1 MFALN
6 ISAPFI
12 RRPIGTTLLSVGLF
26 LIGVVAYFQ
35 LPVASLPAIDFPAIR
50 VGASRPGADPATMAA
65 TVAAPLERRLG
76 EIAGVNELTSS
87 SSLGASSIQIQFDLS
102 RNVDDAARDVQAA
115 LNAAAT
121 DLPGDLPT
129 LPNYRKANSAAF
141 PVLILALTSKTLPNT
156 ALYDAADTVIAQKI
170 SQVEGVAEVSV
181 NGAEQPAVRVRIDPQ
196 RLAAM
201 GLSVDAVRTAIT
213 NSNVAQPV
221 GSFDGPD
228 QSETLGLNDRMSTPE
243 EFGALV
249 VRSSG
254 NTIVRLRD
262 VADVANGVKSRRAAG
277 WYNKDPA
284 VLLVIT
290 KQPAANVIDTV
301 DRVKALLP
309 QLRRWVPA
317 GLDIAIFTDR
327 TVTIRAALRDIQI
340 TLLITAALV
349 MAVVLLFL
357 RRTVPTLA
365 AGVAVPLSLAGT
377 VACMWAAGFSLDNLS
392 LMAITISVG
401 FVVDDAIVMIENV
414 TRNIEKGHSGREAA
428 LLGAR
433 QIGFTV
439 ISISLSLVAAF
450 GPLIFMGGIIGAF
463 FKEFSLTLTFAVV
476 ISTVVSLTLTPML
489 CGRFMGRA
497 VERGPNRFDHLV
509 EGSLAAL
516 VGAYA
521 RSLRV
526 ALRHPWVM
534 LLVMALTIGLTVQ
547 LFKTLPKGFVPE
559 DDTGLIMGM
568 TEASPSVSFPEM
580 SRLQQTMADGVL
592 QDEAVEGVGS
602 FIGGGGNSSVNQGRL
617 FISLKSE
624 GRRPPINEVI
634 GRLRRKLSRTPGIT
648 LFMIAVQD
656 LRAGGRGGKGT
667 YQYTLWDTNLDELQE
682 WQPKVVERLR
692 KVPGLVDVSTDREQG
707 GLEAKVVID
716 RAAASRLG
724 VGIQAVDDALNDAFG
739 ERQVST
745 IYTQRNQY
753 RVVLEVATRDQRDP
767 ADLTR
772 VYVPGSGGKQVPLSA
787 FTTVERGSSALV
799 VNHQGA
805 FPSVTITYNLQPGA
819 SLDGTSKAVTQAVAE
834 MHLPDGLHAEFSGD
848 ALVFQ
853 QGAGSQVILILAAL
867 GAIYIILGV
876 LYESLVH
883 PITILSTLPSAGLGA
898 LLALQ
903 IVGMELTVIAFVGI
917 ILLIGIVKKNGIMLV
932 DFAIHAERD
941 RGMTPRDA
949 IYEACLERFRPILMT
964 TLAAIF
970 GAMPIAFGTGVG
982 AELRRPL
989 GVTIMGGL
997 ILSQVLTL
1005 YTTPI
1010 IYLGMA
1016 RMSAGWRAW
1025 RTRRQTVR
1033 RFVPGVV
1040 PGE

>member
-1 MFALN
+1 MS
-6 ISAPFI
+6 ISDLFI

-26 LIGVVAYFQ
+26 LIGAVAYFQ
-35 LPVASLPAIDFPAIR
+35 LPVASLPGIDFPAIR
-50 VGASRPGADPATMAA
+50 VNASRPGADPATMAA

-87 SSLGASSIQIQFDLS
+87 SSLGASSISIQFDMT

-121 DLPGDLPT
+121 DLPSDLPS
-129 LPNYRKANSAAF
+129 LPTYRKANSAAF
-141 PVLILALTSKTLPNT
+141 PVLILALTSKSLPNT

-170 SQVEGVAEVSV
+170 SQVEGVAEVTV
-181 NGAEQPAVRVRIDPQ
+181 NGAEQPAIRVRIDPQ

-201 GLSVDAVRTAIT
+201 GLSVDAVRTALT
-213 NSNVAQPV
+213 NANPGQPV
-221 GSFDGPD
+221 GSFDGAD
-228 QSETLGLNDRMSTPE
+228 QSETLATSDRMSTPE
-243 EFGALV
+243 EFGAIV
-249 VRSSG
+249 VRAEN

-262 VADVANGVKSRRAAG
+262 IADVARGVKSRRAAG
-277 WYNKDPA
+277 WYNKDPS
-284 VLLVIT
+284 VLLIIT

-301 DRVKALLP
+301 DRVKDLLP
-309 QLRRWVPA
+309 QLRRWIPA
-317 GLDIAIFTDR
+317 GVEISIFTDR
-327 TVTIRAALRDIQI
+327 TVSIRAAVRDIQL
-340 TLLITAALV
+340 TLLLTVALV
-349 MAVVLLFL
+349 MGVVLIFL
-357 RRTVPTLA
+357 RRATPTLA

-377 VACMWAAGFSLDNLS
+377 VACMWVAGFSLDNLS

-414 TRNIEKGHSGREAA
+414 ARNMEKGMTAMQAA
-428 LLGAR
+428 FVGAR

-450 GPLIFMGGIIGAF
+450 VPLVFMGGIVGSLF
-463 FKEFSLTLTFAVV
+463 REFSLTLTFAVL
-476 ISTVVSLTLTPML
+476 ISTLVSLTLTPML
-489 CGRFMGRA
+489 CGHFMKDEHGRA
-497 VERGPNRFDHLV
+497 PTRFDRIV
-509 EGSLAAL
+509 EGVLGAI
-516 VGAYA
+516 VGTYA
-521 RSLRV
+521 WTLRV
-526 ALRHPWVM
+526 ALRHPWMM
-534 LLVMALTIGLTVQ
+534 LLVMVLTIALTVE
-547 LFKTLPKGFVPE
+547 LFKTAPKGFVPN

-568 TEASPSVSFPEM
+568 TEAAPSVSFPEM
-580 SRLQQTMADGVL
+580 SRLQQNLAAGVL
-592 QDEAVEGVGS
+592 TDPAVDGVGS

-617 FISLKSE
+617 FISLKDE
-624 GRRPPINEVI
+624 DARPPIEEVI
-634 GRLRRKLSRTPGIT
+634 ARLRRKLSHTPGIT
-648 LFMIAVQD
+648 LFMVAIQD
-656 LRAGGRGGKGT
+656 LKAGARSGKGS
-667 YQYTLWDTNLDELQE
+667 YQYTLWDPDLDELQE
-682 WQPKVVERLR
+682 WQTKVLERLR

-707 GLEAKVVID
+707 GLEARIVID

-724 VGIQAVDDALNDAFG
+724 VPIQAIDDALNDAFG

-753 RVVLEVATRDQRDP
+753 HVVLEVATRDQRDP
-767 ADLTR
+767 ADLSR
-772 VYVPGSGGKQVPLSA
+772 IYVPGTAGVQVPLGA
-787 FTTVERGSSALV
+787 FTRIERGTSALV

-805 FPSVTITYNLQPGA
+805 FPSVTISYNLQPDA
-819 SLDGTSKAVTQAVAE
+819 SLDLTSQAVTQAVAE
-834 MHLPDGLHAEFSGD
+834 MHLPDGLHADFSGD

-853 QGAGSQVILILAAL
+853 QGASNQIILLLAAL

-883 PITILSTLPSAGLGA
+883 PLTILSTLPSAGLGA
-898 LLALQ
+898 LLALRL
-903 IVGMELTVIAFVGI
+903 VNMELTVIAFVGI

-941 RGMTPRDA
+941 QGMTPRDA
-949 IYEACLERFRPILMT
+949 IYAACLERFRPILMT
-964 TLAAIF
+964 TLAALF

-997 ILSQVLTL
+997 ILSQALTL

-1016 RMSAGWRAW
+1016 RMSARWRA
-1025 RTRRQTVR
+1025 RRGH
-1033 RFVPGVV
+1033 VPTLLPA

>member
-1 MFALN
+1 MSVSD
-6 ISAPFI
+6 IFI

-26 LIGVVAYFQ
+26 LVGVAAYFQ
-35 LPVASLPAIDFPAIR
+35 LPVASLPGIDFPAIR
-50 VGASRPGADPATMAA
+50 VNASRPGADPATMAA

-87 SSLGASSIQIQFDLS
+87 SSLGASSVSIQFDLS

-121 DLPGDLPT
+121 DLPSDLPT
-129 LPNYRKANSAAF
+129 LPTYRKANSAAF

-181 NGAEQPAVRVRIDPQ
+181 NGAEQPAIRVRIDPQ

-201 GLSVDAVRTAIT
+201 GLSVDAVRTAI
-213 NSNVAQPV
+213 SNANPGAAV
-221 GSFDGPD
+221 GAFDGPELTE
-228 QSETLGLNDRMSTPE
+228 SLATSDRMSTPE
-243 EFGALV
+243 EFGAVV
-249 VRSSG
+249 VRATN

-262 VADVANGVKSRRAAG
+262 VADVARGVKSRRAAG
-277 WYNKDPA
+277 WYNKDPS
-284 VLLVIT
+284 VLLIIT

-327 TVTIRAALRDIQI
+327 TVSIRAAVRDIQI
-340 TLLITAALV
+340 TLLLTVALV
-349 MAVVLLFL
+349 MGVVAVFL
-357 RRTVPTLA
+357 RRLTPTLA
-365 AGVAVPLSLAGT
+365 AGVTVPLSLAGT
-377 VACMWAAGFSLDNLS
+377 VACMWVAGFSLDNLS

-414 TRNIEKGHSGREAA
+414 HRNMERGMPALQAA
-428 LLGAR
+428 FLGGR

-439 ISISLSLVAAF
+439 VSISLSLVAAF
-450 GPLIFMGGIIGAF
+450 VPLVFMGGIVGSLF
-463 FKEFSLTLTFAVV
+463 REFSMTLIFAVV
-476 ISTVVSLTLTPML
+476 LSTVVSLTLTPML
-489 CGRFMGRA
+489 CGHFMKDDHGR
-497 VERGPNRFDHLV
+497 PPTRFDRIVEAGLSRLV
-509 EGSLAAL
+509 AG
-516 VGAYA
+516 YA
-521 RSLRV
+521 VTLRL

-534 LLVMALTIGLTVQ
+534 LLVMLLTIGLTVE
-547 LFKTLPKGFVPE
+547 LFRTAPKGFVPD

-580 SRLQQTMADGVL
+580 ARLQQILADGVL
-592 QDEAVEGVGS
+592 QDPAVDGVGS

-617 FISLKSE
+617 FIGLKPE
-624 GRRPPINEVI
+624 GSRPPIEQVVN
-634 GRLRRKLSRTPGIT
+634 RLRGKLAHTPGIS
-648 LFMIAVQD
+648 LFMVAVQD
-656 LRAGGRGGKGT
+656 LRAGARSGKGA
-667 YQYTLWDTNLDELQE
+667 YQYTLWDTNLDELQS
-682 WQPKVVERLR
+682 WQPRIVERLK

-724 VGIQAVDDALNDAFG
+724 VAIQAIDDALNDAFG

-753 RVVLEVATRDQRDP
+753 HVVLEVATRDQRDP
-767 ADLTR
+767 SDLSR
-772 VYVPGSGGKQVPLSA
+772 LYVPGTGGVQVPLSA
-787 FTTVERGSSALV
+787 LATVERGTSALV

-819 SLDGTSKAVTQAVAE
+819 GLDASSKAVTEAVAG

-853 QGAGSQVILILAAL
+853 QGASNQIILIVAAL
-867 GAIYIILGV
+867 GAIYVILGV
-876 LYESLVH
+876 LYESLIH
-883 PITILSTLPSAGLGA
+883 PLTILSTLPSAGLGA
-898 LLALQ
+898 LLALR
-903 IVGMELTVIAFVGI
+903 VVDMELTVIAFVGI

-941 RGMTPRDA
+941 GGMGPRDA
-949 IYEACLERFRPILMT
+949 IYEACIERFRPILMT
-964 TLAAIF
+964 TLAALF
-970 GAMPIAFGTGVG
+970 GAMPIAFGSGVG

-997 ILSQVLTL
+997 ILSQALTL

-1016 RMSAGWRAW
+1016 RMSARWRAW
-1025 RTRRQTVR
+1025 RGRSRRGSMPVAA
-1033 RFVPGVV
+1033 PA
-1040 PGE
+1040 E